1 MSEKRI
7 VVASDHGGL
16 ELKRLLVDSLSQG
29 GWTVDDL
36 GCHSEESVDY
46 PRYALDLAGRVAGG
60 EAPFGLLVCGTG
72 IGMSIAAN
80 RVPGVRAALCSET
93 YSAKMA
99 RAHND
104 ANVLCLGGRVIGL
117 ELARAILATFLETA
131 FEGGRHQRRLDQIAA
146 GGERQQG

>member
-7 VVASDHGGL
+7 VVASDHGGI
-16 ELKRLLVDSLSQG
+16 ELKQQLAESLSQW

-36 GCHSEESVDY
+36 GCQSGESVDY
-46 PRYALDLAGRVAGG
+46 PRYALDLAGKVAGG

-80 RVPGVRAALCSET
+80 KVPGARAALCSET

-104 ANVLCLGGRVIGL
+104 ANVLCLGGRVIGQ
-117 ELARAILATFLETA
+117 ELARAILATFLATP
-131 FEGGRHQRRLDQIAA
+131 FEGGRHQRRLEQIA
-146 GGERQQG
+146 GGER